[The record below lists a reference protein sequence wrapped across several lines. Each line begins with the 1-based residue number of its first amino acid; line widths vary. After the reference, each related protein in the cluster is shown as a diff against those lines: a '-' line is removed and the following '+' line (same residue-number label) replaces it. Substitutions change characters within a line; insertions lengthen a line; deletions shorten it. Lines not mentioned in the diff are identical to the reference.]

1 MQQVDL
7 MQSLVTD
14 IIIAPDPKLR
24 LIAQNVSNETNV
36 SNIIDTMNETM
47 KASNG
52 LGLAATQLG
61 IPIRIIVMDVDHL
74 GAYDDEDKTTIKHGK
89 FEMVN
94 PVVTK
99 KLGQANWQEGC
110 LSIPGF
116 KETVQRS
123 LVVEVTYL
131 DKERKENR
139 IRAGGLLAACIQ
151 HEIDHLDGVLF
162 IDHISS
168 LKKDMI
174 VKKLK
179 KFRKKGVM
187 IVKPS
192 VGTTF

>member
-1 MQQVDL
+1 MQQEDL
-7 MQSLVTD
+7 KRSLVTD

-24 LIAQNVSNETNV
+24 LIAKNVDSEANV
-36 SNIIDTMNETM
+36 LDVIDTMNETM

-52 LGLAATQLG
+52 LGLAAPQIGVPL
-61 IPIRIIVMDVDHL
+61 RIIVMDVDHL
-74 GAYDDEDKTTIKHGK
+74 GAYDDEDETTVKHGK
-89 FEMVN
+89 FEMIN
-94 PVVTK
+94 PVITK
-99 KLGQANWQEGC
+99 KSGQANWNEGC

-123 LVVEVTYL
+123 LIIEVSFF
-131 DKERKENR
+131 DKERKECQL
-139 IRAGGLLAACIQ
+139 RASGLLAACIQ

-162 IDHISS
+162 IDHISN

-192 VGTTF
+192 AGMTF